1 MKAIIFI
8 VAMATGA
15 FGALQSAYALDCNSY
30 DGYCKSVET
39 YNSNTRCL
47 QIVVPYTGLCTPVSG
62 KTYRC
67 LVGGTY
73 TVGYCE

>member
-1 MKAIIFI
+1 
-8 VAMATGA
+8 
-15 FGALQSAYALDCNSY
+15 
-30 DGYCKSVET
+30 
-39 YNSNTRCL
+39 
-47 QIVVPYTGLCTPVSG
+47 VVPYTGLCTPVSG